1 MFSSF
6 VAVLQRKG
14 TKTLP
19 QFSADIKTL
28 SKYLL
33 NRTWALGLLCDISGS
48 FFMVSALASAPVS
61 VIQPVSGGGLVFLS
75 LLSHFFFNE
84 KLKFGEWVAVGL
96 CFVGIVGVGVATTG
110 ITQQD
115 QQTSVA
121 RLVLTLASFFGIL
134 MLGLRKMRQLQ
145 SRMGKSKPKAFAP
158 TCGFFA
164 GCFFSLSATTTRS
177 GFVVGELTGRRL
189 FFGLAGVGCSICNT
203 SVGFMYQTLG
213 LREGNAVMIS
223 TITTVTTIMIGMVS
237 GRRTSLPLATA
248 TRRKSLLLPSSDS
261 LVSRAPMPPVLGN
274 FCSWRNASVQ
284 PANLPAPRY
293 ELCCH
298 HDGEPGA
305 WQRRVGPGRGPQ
317 PRGEGPEIQE
327 DFGGVAGESEDDTVP
342 VCELCGKAAGLQ
354 PQHRQQE
361 RELGAPGRPRCNTIV
376 NIIIAILSCL

>member
-1 MFSSF
+1 MFSPF

-115 QQTSVA
+115 QQTSVV

-223 TITTVTTIMIGMVS
+223 TITTVTTIMIGMCL
-237 GRRTSLPLATA
+237 GIFALGET
-248 TRRKSLLLPSSDS
+248 LPSSRPTFLLHVMSCAAITTGSLALGNGGWGLGGDLS
-261 LVSRAPMPPVLGN
+261 LVEKALKSKRISGV
-274 FCSWRNASVQ
+274 
-284 PANLPAPRY
+284 LPARVKMTLSRY
-293 ELCCH
+293 VSSAAKL
-298 HDGEPGA
+298 
-305 WQRRVGPGRGPQ
+305 
-317 PRGEGPEIQE
+317 
-327 DFGGVAGESEDDTVP
+327 P
-342 VCELCGKAAGLQ
+342 VYNPSTDSKSA
-354 PQHRQQE
+354 
-361 RELGAPGRPRCNTIV
+361 N
-376 NIIIAILSCL
+376 